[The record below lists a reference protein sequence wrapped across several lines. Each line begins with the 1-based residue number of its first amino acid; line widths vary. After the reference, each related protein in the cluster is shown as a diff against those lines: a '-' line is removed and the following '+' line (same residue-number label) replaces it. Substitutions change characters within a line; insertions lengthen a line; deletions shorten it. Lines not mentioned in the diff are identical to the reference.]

1 MTDARKEILKKMV
14 EECIYR
20 YKTSPCNFAE
30 YKKGFSEKALSDL
43 DKLDLSVEEIENLL
57 RKCGIEWR
65 ITKHDVG
72 RELFVVPMG
81 SEAFKIIAQ
90 ALIDARKKKRN
101 ENL

>member
-43 DKLDLSVEEIENLL
+43 DKLDLSVEELKKVILSQGSYGQWNSDEL
-57 RKCGIEWR
+57 RTVYVEK
-65 ITKHDVG
+65 
-72 RELFVVPMG
+72 L
-81 SEAFKIIAQ
+81 AQ
-90 ALIDARKKKRN
+90 ALIDARERKRK
-101 ENL
+101 